1 MPAWLREQI
10 DDLEAG
16 STDPMRT
23 MTPAV
28 ALLPEFR
35 RDPSLWGDC
44 GALNTGDAHGNRDPS
59 EFVASWS
66 ARIQEQ
72 GTAPHTPQ
80 SLRRLL
86 GSDETGLRSAAM
98 S

>member
-1 MPAWLREQI
+1 MC
-10 DDLEAG
+10 
-16 STDPMRT
+16 SV
-23 MTPAV
+23 TPAV

-44 GALNTGDAHGNRDPS
+44 GALNIGDAHGNRDFS

-80 SLRRLL
+80 SLRRPL
-86 GSDETGLRSAAM
+86 GSDEAGLRLAAM